1 MKIDRLIGIITL
13 LLRNDRVTAPELAE
27 RFEVSRRTISR
38 DIDAICRA
46 GIPLITEQG
55 YGGGIR
61 IAEGYKL
68 DRTVFT
74 KEELK
79 TVFEGLKGIDSVSR
93 TPVTLQLMEKLAV
106 DPEDSVLSE
115 GMVLIDLASHYENS
129 LKEKI
134 GIIKHAVSSR
144 HTVKFMY
151 YYSRGEEYREIEPY
165 LLVFQWASWYVY
177 GYCRKRKDFRMFKL
191 NRLWELHETEN
202 GFPVRN
208 PDITKQDF
216 QEYFRQDQIRLK
228 AVFQKEAKYR
238 LVEEYGAGCYKEDE
252 QGCLF
257 FEWNFV
263 NYDNMKQWVLS
274 FGSQVMVLEPQCLTD
289 DLVTEFKKTL
299 ERYLRT

>member
-74 KEELK
+74 QEELK

-106 DPEDSVLSE
+106 DHEDSVLSE

-216 QEYFRQDQIRLK
+216 QEYFRQEQIRLK

-274 FGSQVMVLEPQCLTD
+274 FGSQVMVLEPQCLAD